1 MNRNGKI
8 ARLPTPIREEVNNR
22 VNDQQT
28 ATSIADWLNTLP
40 EVQAILDNE
49 FDGRPISP
57 QNLSDWKNGGFRDWC
72 IYQKV
77 RSIVT
82 TSSPEDPELKQ
93 LLTGTLADKLSH
105 WLTLRFAAAAQSL
118 TSLDDAD
125 PKAEL
130 RLLGELSADV
140 LALRRSQL
148 SAGRLELEQQR
159 LAIELSKAQAL
170 KEQEFWEWTKR
181 PEIQE
186 KLFPNHDSEKKRRAV
201 ERMINRRLLGIR
213 DGSIGSATDSPDEY
227 SDPAM
232 LI

>member
-1 MNRNGKI
+1 MSRKSKI
-8 ARLPTPIREEVNNR
+8 ARLPIDIREELNHR
-22 VNDQQT
+22 LDAEHQANDLVQ
-28 ATSIADWLNTLP
+28 WLNGLP
-40 EVQAILDNE
+40 QVSALVASE
-49 FDGRPISP
+49 FDGHPITP
-57 QNLSDWKNGGFRDWC
+57 QNLSDWKSGGFRDWC

-77 RSIVT
+77 RSIVA
-82 TSSPEDPELKQ
+82 TSSPDDPELKQ
-93 LLTGTLADKLSH
+93 LLTGALADKLTH

-118 TSLDDAD
+118 NSLDDPD

-159 LAIELSKAQAL
+159 LAIELSKAQAI

-181 PEIQE
+181 PDIQE
-186 KLFPNHDSEKKRRAV
+186 KLYPNHDSEKKRRAV

-213 DGSIGSATDSPDEY
+213 DSSDSPDEHA
-227 SDPAM
+227 DPAV